1 LSKSFV
7 AIGLD
12 KVSKENTIVENE
24 AAGVIGGNSDG
35 DELKCPPEY
44 TQAKADHQERSS
56 HCISHL
62 NTAIESG

>member
-12 KVSKENTIVENE
+12 KVSKENTISENE
-24 AAGVIGGNSDG
+24 AAGVIEGNSDG
-35 DELKCPPEY
+35 DEFKCPPEY
-44 TQAKADHQERSS
+44 THAKADHQERSIP
-56 HCISHL
+56 CISHL